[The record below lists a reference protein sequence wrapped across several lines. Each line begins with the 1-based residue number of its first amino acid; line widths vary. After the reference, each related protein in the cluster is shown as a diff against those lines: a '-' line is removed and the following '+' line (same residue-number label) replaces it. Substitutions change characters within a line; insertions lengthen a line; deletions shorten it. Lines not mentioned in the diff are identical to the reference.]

1 MIAFDDNLKPTP
13 DLLATLEAIARHGC
27 ILATGHLAAEEVKRL
42 VPLALDMGVKR
53 VILTHPHHF
62 PIGLSDADQKTLC
75 RRPEVFLEHC
85 FATHTQDGVP
95 LAMYAEGIRQTG
107 PEQVLLSTDF
117 GQASSDPF
125 PAGTLRYAEIL
136 SELLAGI
143 VSQDDLI
150 AMFSANGRRAL
161 MLD

>member
-1 MIAFDDNLKPTP
+1 
-13 DLLATLEAIARHGC
+13 
-27 ILATGHLAAEEVKRL
+27 
-42 VPLALDMGVKR
+42 VPLALDMGIKR

-62 PIGLSDADQKTLC
+62 PIGLSDADQKALAK
-75 RRPEVFLEHC
+75 RPEVFLEHC

-95 LAMYAEGIRQTG
+95 LAMYAEGIRATG

-117 GQASSDPF
+117 GQTSSDPL
-125 PAGTLRYAEIL
+125 PAGTIRYAEIL

-143 VSQDDLI
+143 VSEDDLI

-161 MLD
+161 RLDT